1 MAQTNLPTQ
10 LQVGEKMVNIQQR
23 LGNGAFGVVY
33 KVMVEG
39 KSKVYA
45 MKDILC
51 LNDSAFINA
60 IREAYTLHRISHK
73 NVIEIVRVG
82 EFRDR
87 RGSRHMLLLTEYCPG
102 GSLNDRLARPSS
114 DQQNLTWMTQTA
126 EAVAHLHSCNV
137 VHRDL
142 KADNV
147 LLTASEDVKL
157 GDFGLAREYI
167 ALKRASVQQDEHDGS
182 WLTTYTQYYMQSGI
196 GPIHWVAPEF
206 FRGHYTEKADIF
218 SLGTLL
224 FAILERDYIV
234 INGKAIYG
242 AFVIVP
248 GAGKIGVGYAM
259 ENFDANI
266 RIQFS
271 SHAQGS
277 NALQR
282 NVHELLKYNPYDRP
296 TAQEI
301 CNHLRVIQEN
311 IGLGQSSTDSNEAG
325 SCF

>member
-1 MAQTNLPTQ
+1 
-10 LQVGEKMVNIQQR
+10 
-23 LGNGAFGVVY
+23 
-33 KVMVEG
+33 
-39 KSKVYA
+39 
-45 MKDILC
+45 
-51 LNDSAFINA
+51 
-60 IREAYTLHRISHK
+60 
-73 NVIEIVRVG
+73 
-82 EFRDR
+82 
-87 RGSRHMLLLTEYCPG
+87 
-102 GSLNDRLARPSS
+102 
-114 DQQNLTWMTQTA
+114 
-126 EAVAHLHSCNV
+126 
-137 VHRDL
+137 
-142 KADNV
+142 
-147 LLTASEDVKL
+147 
-157 GDFGLAREYI
+157 
-167 ALKRASVQQDEHDGS
+167 
-182 WLTTYTQYYMQSGI
+182 MQSGT

-206 FRGHYTEKADIF
+206 FCGHYTEKADIF

-242 AFVIVP
+242 AFVSVP
-248 GAGKIGVGYAM
+248 GRGKYGVGFAM
-259 ENFDANI
+259 ENFDRNI

>member
-1 MAQTNLPTQ
+1 MAQTNLPTR
-10 LQVGEKMVNIQQR
+10 LQVGEKTVNIQQR

-33 KVMVEG
+33 RVIEKRT
-39 KSKVYA
+39 SKVYA
-45 MKDILC
+45 LKDILC
-51 LNDSAFINA
+51 LNSSAIRNA
-60 IREAYTLHRISHK
+60 IREASTLNRISHE
-73 NVIEIVRVG
+73 NVISIVSVG
-82 EFRDR
+82 QFAD
-87 RGSRHMLLLTEYCPG
+87 GGGLHMLLLTEYCPG

-167 ALKRASVQQDEHDGS
+167 ALKRADVQLYDGS
-182 WLTTYTQYYMQSGI
+182 WLTAYTKYFMQSGV

-206 FRGHYTEKADIF
+206 FRGLYTEKADDF

-234 INGKAIYG
+234 IGEKAIYG

-259 ENFDANI
+259 EKFNANI
-266 RIQFS
+266 PIQFS
-271 SHAQGS
+271 SRAQGS
-277 NALQR
+277 NTLQR
-282 NVHELLKYNPYDRP
+282 NVLELLKYNPQDRQ
-296 TAQEI
+296 TAREI
-301 CNHLRVIQEN
+301 CHSLRVIQEC
-311 IGLGQSSTDSNEAG
+311 IRPGEPSTDSTRAG
-325 SCF
+325 SCC

>member
-1 MAQTNLPTQ
+1 MAQTNLPTR
-10 LQVGEKMVNIQQR
+10 LQVGEKTVNIQQR

-33 KVMVEG
+33 KVIEERT
-39 KSKVYA
+39 SKVYA

-51 LNDSAFINA
+51 LNSSAIRNA
-60 IREAYTLHRISHK
+60 IREASTLNRISHE
-73 NVIEIVRVG
+73 NVIAIVSVG
-82 EFRDR
+82 QFDD
-87 RGSRHMLLLTEYCPG
+87 GGGLHMLLLTEYCPG

-167 ALKRASVQQDEHDGS
+167 ALKRAGVVQDDGS
-182 WLTTYTQYYMQSGI
+182 WLAIYEQYYMQSRI

-206 FRGHYTEKADIF
+206 LRGHYTEKADIF

-234 INGKAIYG
+234 IDGRAIYG
-242 AFVIVP
+242 AFVSVHDKR
-248 GAGKIGVGYAM
+248 KIGVGLAM
-259 ENFDANI
+259 ERVDRNT

-271 SHAQGS
+271 RHAQGS

-282 NVHELLKYNPYDRP
+282 IVLEVLKYNPYDRP

-301 CNHLRVIQEN
+301 CNHLRVI
-311 IGLGQSSTDSNEAG
+311 
-325 SCF
+325 

>member
-1 MAQTNLPTQ
+1 MAQTNLPMR
-10 LQVGEKMVNIQQR
+10 LQVGEKTVNIQQR

-33 KVMVEG
+33 RVIEEG
-39 KSKVYA
+39 TSQVYA

-51 LNDSAFINA
+51 LNVSAIDNA
-60 IREAYTLHRISHK
+60 VCEALTLNRISHE
-73 NVIEIVRVG
+73 NVIAIESVG
-82 EFRDR
+82 QFDDG
-87 RGSRHMLLLTEYCPG
+87 RGLHMLLLTEYCPG

-114 DQQNLTWMTQTA
+114 DPQNLTWMTQTA
-126 EAVAHLHSCNV
+126 DAVAHLHSCNI

-147 LLTASEDVKL
+147 LLNASEDVKL

-167 ALKRASVQQDEHDGS
+167 ALKRAGVVQDDGS
-182 WLTTYTQYYMQSGI
+182 WLAIYEQYYMQSRI

-206 FRGHYTEKADIF
+206 LRGHYTEKADIF

-224 FAILERDYIV
+224 FAILQRDYIV
-234 INGKAIYG
+234 IDGKAIYG
-242 AFVIVP
+242 AFVSVHDKR
-248 GAGKIGVGYAM
+248 KIGVGLAM
-259 ENFDANI
+259 ERVDRNT

-282 NVHELLKYNPYDRP
+282 IVLEVLKYNPYDRP

-301 CNHLRVIQEN
+301 CNRLRVI
-311 IGLGQSSTDSNEAG
+311 
-325 SCF
+325 

>member
-10 LQVGEKMVNIQQR
+10 LQVGDKMVNIQQR

-39 KSKVYA
+39 KSEVYA

-114 DQQNLTWMTQTA
+114 DQQNLKWMTQTA
-126 EAVAHLHSCNV
+126 EAVAHLHSFNV

-167 ALKRASVQQDEHDGS
+167 SLKIAGVVEDGGS
-182 WLTTYTQYYMQSGI
+182 WQFTYEKYYMQSRI
-196 GPIHWVAPEF
+196 GPIHWAAPEF
-206 FRGHYTEKADIF
+206 FCGHYTEKADIF
-218 SLGTLL
+218 SLGTLF

-234 INGKAIYG
+234 IDGKAIYG
-242 AFVIVP
+242 AFVSVHDF
-248 GAGKIGVGYAM
+248 GKIGVGLAM
-259 ENFDANI
+259 KGFGRNT

-282 NVHELLKYNPYDRP
+282 IVLEVLKYNPDDRP

-301 CNHLRVIQEN
+301 CNRLSESVESVEP
-311 IGLGQSSTDSNEAG
+311 GESSTEDG
-325 SCF
+325 SSC

>member
-1 MAQTNLPTQ
+1 MAQTYLPTR
-10 LQVGEKMVNIQQR
+10 LQVGEKIVNIQQQ

-33 KVMVEG
+33 RVIEERT
-39 KSKVYA
+39 SKVYA

-51 LNDSAFINA
+51 LNGSAIRNA
-60 IREAYTLHRISHK
+60 IRVASTLNRISHE
-73 NVIEIVRVG
+73 NVIAIVSVG
-82 EFRDR
+82 QFGD
-87 RGSRHMLLLTEYCPG
+87 GGGLHMLLLTEYCPG

-167 ALKRASVQQDEHDGS
+167 ALKRAGVVQDDGS
-182 WLTTYTQYYMQSGI
+182 WLAIYEQYYMLSRI

-206 FRGHYTEKADIF
+206 LRGHYTEKADIF

-234 INGKAIYG
+234 IDGKAIYG
-242 AFVIVP
+242 AFVSVHDKR
-248 GAGKIGVGYAM
+248 KIGVGLAM
-259 ENFDANI
+259 ERVDRNT

-271 SHAQGS
+271 SHA
-277 NALQR
+277 
-282 NVHELLKYNPYDRP
+282 
-296 TAQEI
+296 
-301 CNHLRVIQEN
+301 
-311 IGLGQSSTDSNEAG
+311 
-325 SCF
+325 

>member
-1 MAQTNLPTQ
+1 MAQTNLPTW
-10 LQVGEKMVNIQQR
+10 LQIDKKIVNIRKR

-33 KVMVEG
+33 KVKEVG
-39 KSKVYA
+39 TSKVYA

-51 LNDSAFINA
+51 LNDSAIRNV
-60 IREAYTLHRISHK
+60 IREVSTLNRISHE
-73 NVIEIVRVG
+73 NVIAMVSVDSFYDG
-82 EFRDR
+82 
-87 RGSRHMLLLTEYCPG
+87 RGSHMLLLTEYCPG

-126 EAVAHLHSCNV
+126 EAVAHLHSFNV

-167 ALKRASVQQDEHDGS
+167 ALKRASVQQDDGS
-182 WLTTYTQYYMQSGI
+182 WLTTYTQYYMQSGT

-248 GAGKIGVGYAM
+248 GAGKTGVGFAM
-259 ENFDANI
+259 ENFDANT

-282 NVHELLKYNPYDRP
+282 NVRELLKYNPRDRP
-296 TAQEI
+296 TAREI
-301 CNHLRVIQEN
+301 CNSLRVIQVCIRPEKP
-311 IGLGQSSTDSNEAG
+311 STEAG
-325 SCF
+325 WCC

>member
-1 MAQTNLPTQ
+1 
-10 LQVGEKMVNIQQR
+10 
-23 LGNGAFGVVY
+23 
-33 KVMVEG
+33 
-39 KSKVYA
+39 

-51 LNDSAFINA
+51 LNDSAIRNA
-60 IREAYTLHRISHK
+60 IREASTLNRISHE
-73 NVIEIVRVG
+73 NVIAIVSVG
-82 EFRDR
+82 EFRDS
-87 RGSRHMLLLTEYCPG
+87 RGSHMLLLTEYCPG

-114 DQQNLTWMTQTA
+114 DRQNLTWMIQTA
-126 EAVAHLHSCNV
+126 DAVAHLHSCNV

-167 ALKRASVQQDEHDGS
+167 ALKRAGVVQDDGS
-182 WLTTYTQYYMQSGI
+182 WLAIYEQYYMQSRI

-206 FRGHYTEKADIF
+206 LRGHYTEKADIF

-234 INGKAIYG
+234 IDGRAIYG
-242 AFVIVP
+242 AFVSVHDKR
-248 GAGKIGVGYAM
+248 KIGVGLAM
-259 ENFDANI
+259 ERVDRNT

-282 NVHELLKYNPYDRP
+282 IVLEVLKYNPYDRP

-301 CNHLRVIQEN
+301 CNRLRVI
-311 IGLGQSSTDSNEAG
+311 
-325 SCF
+325 

>member
-1 MAQTNLPTQ
+1 MAQTNLPTR
-10 LQVGEKMVNIQQR
+10 LQVGEKTVNIQQR

-33 KVMVEG
+33 KVIEERT
-39 KSKVYA
+39 SKVYA

-51 LNDSAFINA
+51 LNSSAIRNA
-60 IREAYTLHRISHK
+60 IREASTLNRISHE
-73 NVIEIVRVG
+73 NVIAIVSVG
-82 EFRDR
+82 QFDD
-87 RGSRHMLLLTEYCPG
+87 GGGLHMLLLTEYCPG

-114 DQQNLTWMTQTA
+114 DQQNLKWMIQTA
-126 EAVAHLHSCNV
+126 DAVAHLHSCNV

-167 ALKRASVQQDEHDGS
+167 ALKRADVQLYDGS
-182 WLTTYTQYYMQSGI
+182 WLTTYTKYFMQSGI

-206 FRGHYTEKADIF
+206 FRGHYTEKADDF

-224 FAILERDYIV
+224 FAILERDYIA
-234 INGKAIYG
+234 IGGKAIYG
-242 AFVIVP
+242 AFVNIR

-259 ENFDANI
+259 ENFDRNI

-282 NVHELLKYNPYDRP
+282 NVLELLKYNPRDRQS
-296 TAQEI
+296 AREI
-301 CNHLRVIQEN
+301 CNSLRVIQEC
-311 IGLGQSSTDSNEAG
+311 IRPGEPSTDSTNAG
-325 SCF
+325 SCC

>member
-1 MAQTNLPTQ
+1 MAQTNLPTR
-10 LQVGEKMVNIQQR
+10 LQVGEKTVNIQQR

-33 KVMVEG
+33 KVIEERT
-39 KSKVYA
+39 SKVYA

-51 LNDSAFINA
+51 LNSSAIRNA
-60 IREAYTLHRISHK
+60 IREASTLNRISHE
-73 NVIEIVRVG
+73 NVIAIVSVG
-82 EFRDR
+82 QFDD
-87 RGSRHMLLLTEYCPG
+87 GGGLHMLLLTEYCPG

-167 ALKRASVQQDEHDGS
+167 AIKRAGVVQDDGS
-182 WLTTYTQYYMQSGI
+182 WLAIYEQYYMQSRI

-206 FRGHYTEKADIF
+206 LRGHYTEKADIF

-234 INGKAIYG
+234 IDGKAIYG
-242 AFVIVP
+242 AFVSVHDKR
-248 GAGKIGVGYAM
+248 KIGVGLAM
-259 ENFDANI
+259 ERVDRNT

-282 NVHELLKYNPYDRP
+282 IVLEVLEYNPYDRP

-301 CNHLRVIQEN
+301 CNRLRVI
-311 IGLGQSSTDSNEAG
+311 
-325 SCF
+325 

>member
-1 MAQTNLPTQ
+1 MAQTNLPTR
-10 LQVGEKMVNIQQR
+10 LQVGEKTVNIQQR

-33 KVMVEG
+33 RVIEEG
-39 KSKVYA
+39 TSKVYA
-45 MKDILC
+45 LKDILC
-51 LNDSAFINA
+51 LKSSAIRNA
-60 IREAYTLHRISHK
+60 IREASTLNRISHE
-73 NVIEIVRVG
+73 NVISIVSVG
-82 EFRDR
+82 QFAN
-87 RGSRHMLLLTEYCPG
+87 GGGLHMLLLTEYCPG

-167 ALKRASVQQDEHDGS
+167 ALKRANVQLHDGS
-182 WLTTYTQYYMQSGI
+182 WLTTYTRYFMQSGV

-206 FRGHYTEKADIF
+206 FRSLYTEKADDF

-224 FAILERDYIV
+224 FAILERDYIE
-234 INGKAIYG
+234 IDGKAIYG

-248 GAGKIGVGYAM
+248 GEGKIGVGYAM
-259 ENFDANI
+259 EHVNKDI

-271 SHAQGS
+271 RRAQGS
-277 NALQR
+277 NTLQR
-282 NVHELLKYNPYDRP
+282 NVLELLKYNPQDRQ
-296 TAQEI
+296 TAREI
-301 CNHLRVIQEN
+301 CHSLRVIQEC
-311 IGLGQSSTDSNEAG
+311 IRPGEPSTDSTEAG
-325 SCF
+325 SCC

>member
-10 LQVGEKMVNIQQR
+10 LQVGEKIVNIQQR

-51 LNDSAFINA
+51 LNDSAFLNA

-73 NVIEIVRVG
+73 NVIAIVGVG

-126 EAVAHLHSCNV
+126 EAVAHLHSCNI

-167 ALKRASVQQDEHDGS
+167 ALKIAGMVEDGGS
-182 WLTTYTQYYMQSGI
+182 WQFTYEKYYMQSGI

-206 FRGHYTEKADIF
+206 LCGHYTEKADIF
-218 SLGTLL
+218 SLGTLF
-224 FAILERDYIV
+224 FAILERDHIV
-234 INGKAIYG
+234 IDGKAIYG
-242 AFVIVP
+242 AFVSVHNI
-248 GAGKIGVGYAM
+248 GKIGVGLAM
-259 ENFDANI
+259 KNFDRNI

-282 NVHELLKYNPYDRP
+282 NVLELLKYNPRDRQS
-296 TAQEI
+296 AREI
-301 CNHLRVIQEN
+301 CNSLRVIQEC
-311 IGLGQSSTDSNEAG
+311 IRPGEPSTDSTNAG
-325 SCF
+325 SCC

>member
-1 MAQTNLPTQ
+1 MAQTNLPTR
-10 LQVGEKMVNIQQR
+10 LQVGEKTVNIQQR

-33 KVMVEG
+33 KVIEERT
-39 KSKVYA
+39 SKVYA

-51 LNDSAFINA
+51 LNSSAIRNA
-60 IREAYTLHRISHK
+60 IREASTLNRISHE
-73 NVIEIVRVG
+73 NVIAIVSVG
-82 EFRDR
+82 QFDD
-87 RGSRHMLLLTEYCPG
+87 GGGLHMLLLTEYCPG

-167 ALKRASVQQDEHDGS
+167 ALKRAGVVQDDGS
-182 WLTTYTQYYMQSGI
+182 WLAIYEQYYMQSRI

-206 FRGHYTEKADIF
+206 LRGHYTEKADIF

-234 INGKAIYG
+234 IDGKAIYG
-242 AFVIVP
+242 AFVSVHDKR
-248 GAGKIGVGYAM
+248 KIGVGLAM
-259 ENFDANI
+259 ERVDRNT

-282 NVHELLKYNPYDRP
+282 IVLEVLKYNPYDRP

-301 CNHLRVIQEN
+301 CNHLRVV
-311 IGLGQSSTDSNEAG
+311 
-325 SCF
+325 